1 MTHHWC
7 VFFFCSKLQKKIIT
21 VGSETLIIIILITA
35 VTPRSARASAN
46 EKLLHT
52 DLKEPLI
59 LNESLLFLNE
69 L

>member
-7 VFFFCSKLQKKIIT
+7 VFLLRTTKKIKIT
-21 VGSETLIIIILITA
+21 VGSETLIIILLITA
-35 VTPRSARASAN
+35 VAPRSARASAN

-59 LNESLLFLNE
+59 LNESLIFLNE